1 VNVPDTEVYKDTGRM
16 YTGMKM
22 KRSAAAAILVCV
34 AIAAAAVSCGQSERP
49 QRSLGTTEMAD
60 QEFSDFTTMESDSGR
75 VKWILE
81 APVARV
87 YNIRNLLVT
96 DDPKITFYD
105 ENGEISSILTA
116 DKGEYNQ
123 ETHDL
128 TALGNVIVTTTEGYT
143 LETESLIMI
152 RELGEIHSEDFVK
165 VTKGS
170 DILTGYG
177 FQGYPELKNVDIK
190 RDVRAFL
197 RDEDG
202 FIDEEVKK
210 EKEGKGSGDE

>member
-22 KRSAAAAILVCV
+22 KRSAAATLLICAAL
-34 AIAAAAVSCGQSERP
+34 AAAVVSCGQSERP

-60 QEFSDFTTMESDSGR
+60 QEFSDFTTMESDSGQ

-128 TALGNVIVTTTEGYT
+128 TALGNVIVTTMEGYT

-197 RDEDG
+197 RDEEGLIDG
-202 FIDEEVKK
+202 EVKK

>member
-1 VNVPDTEVYKDTGRM
+1 MKA
-16 YTGMKM
+16 GMKT
-22 KRSAAAAILVCV
+22 KTGKTAVILICAALAAAL
-34 AIAAAAVSCGQSERP
+34 SCGQGDRP

-60 QEFSDFTTMESDSGR
+60 QEFTDFTTMESDSGQ

-96 DDPKITFYD
+96 DNPRITFFD
-105 ENGEISSILTA
+105 ENGEISSVLTA

-128 TALGNVIVTTTEGYT
+128 TALGNVVVTTKEGYT

-165 VTKGS
+165 VTRGN
-170 DILTGYG
+170 DVLTGYG

-190 RDVRAFL
+190 RDVRAYL
-197 RDEDG
+197 RDEG
-202 FIDEEVKK
+202 GLVDEEVQK
-210 EKEGKGSGDE
+210 EKEGNRSGDE